1 MERLKKIAAIAAT
14 AAVVAVV
21 PAGSAVAKIE
31 PVDVSCTNPGGH
43 LPPGQQPTCE
53 GEAHEQET
61 ENQNPSGH
69 APPGH
74 NK

>member
-14 AAVVAVV
+14 AAIVAVV

-31 PVDVSCTNPGGH
+31 PVCTNPGGNE
-43 LPPGQQPTCE
+43 PAGQQDKCQGQALE
-53 GEAHEQET
+53 E
-61 ENQNPSGH
+61 ENRNPAGK